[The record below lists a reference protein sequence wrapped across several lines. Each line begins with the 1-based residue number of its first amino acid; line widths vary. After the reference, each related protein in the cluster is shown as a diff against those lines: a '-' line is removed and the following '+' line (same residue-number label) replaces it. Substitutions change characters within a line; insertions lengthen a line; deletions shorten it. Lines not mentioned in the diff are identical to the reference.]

1 MGDSNM
7 LINIEVEAI
16 KSEVHLNYPVD
27 TREEKGWDQVKKS
40 SFKVQKKP
48 REELRRK
55 LTK

>member
-1 MGDSNM
+1 M
-7 LINIEVEAI
+7 LINVEVEEI
-16 KSEVHLNYPVD
+16 ESEVHLNYPVD

-40 SFKVQKKP
+40 IFKVQKKQ